1 MSLNCCLE
9 ELKKGFSFVNKVVE
23 LANTNFNGDE
33 EKNVKEFIIESAF
46 LKMFIFWE
54 EFIEN
59 SIVIYISNDHL
70 ETYVS
75 PVDNDHASSI
85 LIGTQKYVDW
95 ANYEVV
101 KKLANL
107 YLKDG
112 EPYKTTINSISTVL
126 SELKIIRNSTAH
138 KSSSTS
144 RSLKSLIRK
153 KFNTNRDHEQGVST
167 FLMTS
172 VPEKNGKTLL
182 ETYQEELLIAAECIA
197 PRDT

>member
-126 SELKIIRNSTAH
+126 S
-138 KSSSTS
+138 
-144 RSLKSLIRK
+144 
-153 KFNTNRDHEQGVST
+153 
-167 FLMTS
+167 
-172 VPEKNGKTLL
+172 
-182 ETYQEELLIAAECIA
+182 
-197 PRDT
+197 